1 MTHKTAPALA
11 GLAMAALA
19 CRGGPSSPRFAGAP
33 VVLISI
39 DTLRSDHLPAY
50 GYRALQTPHVDRFRR
65 DAILFRHAYSPCP
78 MTLPSHL
85 TMLTGLQPPEHG
97 VRNNI
102 GFAFRNADHPS
113 LPTILKKRG
122 YATGAAISSYVL
134 RGETGL
140 AAAFDSYEDSIDPRP
155 GASFADFQR
164 PGQTTEALAREW
176 VQARKDAPFFF
187 FLHLYEPHVPYDPPE
202 PFRSRYALAYDG
214 EIATAD
220 AIVGD
225 FLDFLRGAGVYDRAL
240 IVVTSDH
247 GEGLGDHGEDQ
258 HSILLYRE
266 AIQVPL
272 LLKLPGSARAGESVD
287 APAQLADLAPTVT
300 EVLGVDAPPAL
311 KGPSLL
317 RLPSSRF
324 LYAETLYPRIQL
336 GWSDLHSLVDERYH
350 YIEGPR
356 PELYD
361 VVRDPGE
368 TRDLAA
374 AQAAVAARMRNQL
387 ARVPAGATTPRD
399 VDPAAVERLATLGY
413 VGTPRQ
419 RGSGPLPNP
428 RDSVHLL
435 GRIRD
440 GLRLADRKR
449 FDEAV
454 TTLRAIVTESPD
466 MVEVWTKLG
475 DVNRQAGNLDEAA
488 RDYAEAIRRCPAP
501 SADMVLSLAQAELAR
516 GRLDEAD
523 AAARQALEGTP
534 ARAHELLAHVALARG
549 LVDEAEAQA
558 RAARES
564 NPQPSADLL
573 LAEVAIRRGDH
584 AGALRLLDEAARH
597 AAELK
602 MDHVYGLD
610 FLRGDALARLAR
622 PAEAE
627 AAYRREIEAFPD
639 HLQAY
644 ANLAVVYFV
653 QRKRPA
659 VQSILEDMARANP
672 GPPAYRLAA
681 KTWEAFGDRK
691 AAAAWRAR
699 LRQ

>member
-19 CRGGPSSPRFAGAP
+19 CGGGRSSPRFAGAP

-50 GYRALQTPHVDRFRR
+50 GYRALETPHLDRFRR

-78 MTLPSHL
+78 MTLPSHV

-102 GFAFRNADHPS
+102 GFAFRSADHAS
-113 LPTILKKRG
+113 LPTILKKQG
-122 YATGAAISSYVL
+122 YATGAAVSSYVL

-155 GASFADFQR
+155 GGAFADFQR
-164 PGQTTEALAREW
+164 PGHTTEALAREW

-202 PFRSRYALAYDG
+202 PFRSRYTLAYDG

-220 AIVGD
+220 GIVGD
-225 FLDFLRGAGVYDRAL
+225 FLDFLRSAGVYDRAL

-266 AIQVPL
+266 ALQVPL
-272 LLKLPGSARAGESVD
+272 LLKLPGSPRAGESVD

-300 EVLGVDAPPAL
+300 EVLGLETPAAA
-311 KGPSLL
+311 KGASLL
-317 RLPSSRF
+317 RLPSSRS

-336 GWSDLHSLVDERYH
+336 GWSDLHSLMDERYH

-361 VVRDPGE
+361 LVQDPGE
-368 TRDLAA
+368 ARDLAA
-374 AQAAVAARMRNQL
+374 AQAAVAARMRNEL
-387 ARVPAGATTPRD
+387 ARVPSGATRPGD

-413 VGTPRQ
+413 VGTPRP

-428 RDSVHLL
+428 RDNVPLL
-435 GRIRD
+435 GRFRD
-440 GLRLADRKR
+440 GLRLADQKR
-449 FDEAV
+449 FAEAV
-454 TTLRAIVTESPD
+454 AALRAIVAESPG

-475 DVNRQAGNLDEAA
+475 DVNRQMGNPDDAA

-516 GRLDEAD
+516 GRFDPAD
-523 AAARQALEGTP
+523 AAARQALEASP
-534 ARAHELLAHVALARG
+534 ARAHELLARVALARG
-549 LVDEAEAQA
+549 LLDEAEARA

-564 NPQPSADLL
+564 HPQPSTDLL
-573 LAEVAIRRGDH
+573 LAEIAIRRGDH
-584 AGALRLLDEAARH
+584 AGALRLLDATARH

-644 ANLAVVYFV
+644 TNLAVVYFV
-653 QRKRPA
+653 QRKRAA
-659 VQSILEDMARANP
+659 VQSILEDMARVNP
-672 GPPAYRLAA
+672 GPSAYRLAA

-691 AAAAWRAR
+691 TAAAWRQR
-699 LRQ
+699 K

>member
-1 MTHKTAPALA
+1 MTRKTAPALM

-19 CRGGPSSPRFAGAP
+19 CRGGPPSFPFAGAP

-50 GYRALQTPHVDRFRR
+50 GYRAVETPHLDRYRR
-65 DAILFRHAYSPCP
+65 DAILFRRAYRPCP
-78 MTLPSHL
+78 MTLPSHV

-102 GFAFRNADHPS
+102 GFAFRSADHPS
-113 LPTILKKRG
+113 LPTILKKQG
-122 YATGAAISSYVL
+122 YATGAAVSSYVL

-164 PGQTTEALAREW
+164 PGPTTEVLARNW

-202 PFRSRYALAYDG
+202 PFRSRYPLAYDG
-214 EIATAD
+214 EIAAAD

-225 FLDFLRGAGVYDRAL
+225 FLDFLRSAGVYDRAL

-272 LLKLPGSARAGESVD
+272 LLKLPGSRRAGESVD

-300 EVLGVDAPPAL
+300 EVLGLDAPPAA
-311 KGPSLL
+311 KGASLL
-317 RLPSSRF
+317 RLPPSRS

-336 GWSDLHSLVDERYH
+336 GWSDLHSLVDERHH
-350 YIEGPR
+350 YIDGPR

-361 VVRDPGE
+361 LVQDPGE
-368 TRDLAA
+368 THDLVA
-374 AQAAVAARMRNQL
+374 AQAAVAAAMRNEL
-387 ARVPAGATTPRD
+387 ARVPAGLTNPGD
-399 VDPAAVERLATLGY
+399 VDPAAAERLATLGY

-419 RGSGPLPNP
+419 RGSGALPNP
-428 RDSVHLL
+428 RDNVHLL
-435 GRIRD
+435 ARFRD
-440 GLRLADRKR
+440 GLRLADQKR

-454 TTLRAIVTESPD
+454 TALRAIVAESPD

-475 DVNRQAGNLDEAA
+475 DVNRQAGNIEESA

-516 GRLDEAD
+516 GRTDEAE
-523 AAARQALEGTP
+523 AAARHALDGSP
-534 ARAHELLAHVALARG
+534 ARAHELLARVAMARG
-549 LVDEAEAQA
+549 RLAEADEQA

-564 NPQPSADLL
+564 HPQPSADLL
-573 LAEVAIRRGDH
+573 LAEVALRRGDH
-584 AGALRLLDEAARH
+584 AGALRLVDDTARR

-602 MDHVYGLD
+602 MEHVYGLD

-644 ANLAVVYFV
+644 TNLAVVYFV

-691 AAAAWRAR
+691 AAAAWRQR
-699 LRQ
+699 K

>member
-1 MTHKTAPALA
+1 MSRRLAVLLLFVEAASLSCRSGPA
-11 GLAMAALA
+11 
-19 CRGGPSSPRFAGAP
+19 SPRRADTP

-50 GYRALQTPHVDRFRR
+50 GYRGVETPHLDRFRR

-102 GFAFRNADHPS
+102 GFAFRSADHPS
-113 LPTILKKRG
+113 LPTILKKQG

-164 PGQTTEALAREW
+164 PGHTTEALAREW

-202 PFRSRYALAYDG
+202 PFRSRYPLAYDG

-220 AIVGD
+220 GIVGD
-225 FLDFLRGAGVYDRAL
+225 FLDFLRSAGVYDRAL

-247 GEGLGDHGEDQ
+247 GEGLGDHGEEQ

-272 LLKLPGSARAGESVD
+272 LLKLPGSRRAGESVD
-287 APAQLADLAPTVT
+287 APVQLADLAPTMT
-300 EVLGVDAPPAL
+300 EVLGLDAPPGV
-311 KGPSLL
+311 KGVSLL
-317 RLPSSRF
+317 RLPPSRS

-361 VVRDPGE
+361 LVQDPGE

-374 AQAAVAARMRNQL
+374 AQVAVAARMRNEL
-387 ARVPAGATTPRD
+387 ARVPAGTTTPGD
-399 VDPAAVERLATLGY
+399 VDRAAAERLATLGY

-428 RDSVHLL
+428 RDNVHLL

-440 GLRLADRKR
+440 GLRLADQKR
-449 FDEAV
+449 FAEALAA
-454 TTLRAIVTESPD
+454 LRGVVAESPD
-466 MVEVWTKLG
+466 MIEVWAKLG
-475 DVNRQAGNLDEAA
+475 DVNRQMGNPDEAA
-488 RDYAEAIRRCPAP
+488 RAYAEAIRRCPAP

-516 GRLDEAD
+516 GRLDEAE
-523 AAARQALEGTP
+523 AAARSALGGSP
-534 ARAHELLAHVALARG
+534 ARAHDLLARVALARG
-549 LVDEAEAQA
+549 RLNDAEAQA
-558 RAARES
+558 RAAREI
-564 NPQPSADLL
+564 NPQPSSELL
-573 LAEVAIRRGDH
+573 VAEVAIRRGDH

-597 AAELK
+597 AGELK

-610 FLRGDALARLAR
+610 YLRGDALARLAR

-653 QRKRPA
+653 QSKLPA
-659 VQSILEDMARANP
+659 VQSILDDMARANP

-691 AAAAWRAR
+691 AAAAWRQR
-699 LRQ
+699 K

>member
-1 MTHKTAPALA
+1 MVRRLAFLLLFVEAASLSCRSGPAN
-11 GLAMAALA
+11 
-19 CRGGPSSPRFAGAP
+19 PRRADTP

-39 DTLRSDHLPAY
+39 DTLRSDHLPVY
-50 GYRALQTPHVDRFRR
+50 GYQAVDTPHLDRFRR

-102 GFAFRNADHPS
+102 GFAFRSADHPS
-113 LPTILKKRG
+113 LPTILKKQD
-122 YATGAAISSYVL
+122 YATGAAVSSYVL
-134 RGETGL
+134 RRETGL
-140 AAAFDSYEDSIDPRP
+140 GAAFDAYEDSIDPRP
-155 GASFADFQR
+155 GGVFTDFQR
-164 PGQTTEALAREW
+164 SGRITEALARVW

-225 FLDFLRGAGVYDRAL
+225 FLDFLRSAGIYDRAL
-240 IVVTSDH
+240 ILVTSDH
-247 GEGLGDHGEDQ
+247 GEGLGDHGEEQ
-258 HSILLYRE
+258 HSVLLYRE

-272 LLKLPGSARAGESVD
+272 LLKLPRSPRAGETVD
-287 APAQLADLAPTVT
+287 APAQLADLVPTVT
-300 EVLGVDAPPAL
+300 DVLGLEAPPAA
-311 KGPSLL
+311 KGASLL
-317 RLPSSRF
+317 RLPSSRS
-324 LYAETLYPRIQL
+324 LYAETLYPRLQL

-361 VVRDPGE
+361 LVQDPGE

-374 AQAAVAARMRNQL
+374 AQGAVAARMRSEL
-387 ARVPAGATTPRD
+387 ARVPAGLTTPSE
-399 VDPAAVERLATLGY
+399 VDHAAAERLATLGY
-413 VGTPRQ
+413 VGTTREP
-419 RGSGPLPNP
+419 GSGPLPNP
-428 RDSVHLL
+428 RDNVHLL

-440 GLRLADRKR
+440 GLRLADQKR
-449 FDEAV
+449 FAEAV
-454 TTLRAIVTESPD
+454 ATLRGIVTESPD
-466 MVEVWTKLG
+466 MVDVWTKLG
-475 DVNRQAGNLDEAA
+475 DVYRQMGSLDEAA
-488 RDYAEAIRRCPAP
+488 RAYAEAVRRCPAP
-501 SADMVLSLAQAELAR
+501 SGDMVLSLAQAEMARGRLDESESAARSALGGSAARAHDLLARVALAR
-516 GRLDEAD
+516 GRLDEAK
-523 AAARQALEGTP
+523 
-534 ARAHELLAHVALARG
+534 
-549 LVDEAEAQA
+549 AQA
-558 RAARES
+558 RAAKES
-564 NPQPSADLL
+564 NPQPSAGLL
-573 LAEVAIRRGDH
+573 LAEVAIRRGNH
-584 AGALRLLDEAARH
+584 AGALRLLDDAGRQ

-622 PAEAE
+622 PREAE
-627 AAYRREIEAFPD
+627 AAYRREIAAFPD

-653 QRKRPA
+653 QGKRAA
-659 VQSILEDMARANP
+659 VQSILDDMARANP

-681 KTWEAFGDRK
+681 KTWEAFGDRR

-699 LRQ
+699 K

>member
-1 MTHKTAPALA
+1 MTSKTARAL
-11 GLAMAALA
+11 GGVAMAALA
-19 CRGGPSSPRFAGAP
+19 CRSGATGPRFPGAP
-33 VVLISI
+33 VVLVSI

-50 GYRALQTPHVDRFRR
+50 GYRAVETPHLDRFRR

-102 GFAFRNADHPS
+102 GFAFRSADHPS
-113 LPTILKKRG
+113 LPTILRKQG
-122 YATGAAISSYVL
+122 YATGAAVSSYVL

-155 GASFADFQR
+155 GGAFADFQR
-164 PGQTTEALAREW
+164 PGGTTEALAREW
-176 VQARKDAPFFF
+176 VQPRKDTPFFF

-202 PFRSRYALAYDG
+202 PFRSRYPLAYDG

-225 FLDFLRGAGVYDRAL
+225 FLDLLRSSGVYDRAL

-266 AIQVPL
+266 ALQVPL
-272 LLKLPGSARAGESVD
+272 LVKLPGSWRGGEAVD

-300 EVLGVDAPPAL
+300 EILGLEMPPGA
-311 KGPSLL
+311 KGVSLL
-317 RLPSSRF
+317 RLPPSRS
-324 LYAETLYPRIQL
+324 LYAETLYPRLQL
-336 GWSDLHSLVDERYH
+336 GWSDLRSLLDERYH

-361 VVRDPGE
+361 LVEDPRE

-374 AQAAVAARMRNQL
+374 AQAAVASRMRNEL
-387 ARVPAGATTPRD
+387 GRVAVGVTTPGD
-399 VDPAAVERLATLGY
+399 VDRAAAERLAALGY
-413 VGTPRQ
+413 VGTPRE
-419 RGSGPLPNP
+419 RSGALPNP
-428 RDSVHLL
+428 RDNVHLL

-440 GLRLADRKR
+440 GLRLADQRR

-454 TTLRAIVTESPD
+454 TTLRAIVAESPD
-466 MVEVWTKLG
+466 TVEVWTRLG
-475 DVNRQAGNLDEAA
+475 DVDRQAGNLDEAA
-488 RDYAEAIRRCPAP
+488 RAYAEAIRHCPAP

-516 GRLDEAD
+516 GRLDEAE
-523 AAARQALEGTP
+523 AAARSALGGSP
-534 ARAHELLAHVALARG
+534 ARAHDLLARVALARG
-549 LVDEAEAQA
+549 RLDEAEAQA
-558 RAARES
+558 RAAREM
-564 NPQPSADLL
+564 NPQPSSALL
-573 LAEVAIRRGDH
+573 LAEVTIRRGDH

-597 AAELK
+597 AAALK

-622 PAEAE
+622 PGEAE
-627 AAYRREIEAFPD
+627 AAYRREIAAFPD

-644 ANLAVVYFV
+644 ANLAVLGFV
-653 QRKRPA
+653 QGKRAAVPA
-659 VQSILEDMARANP
+659 ILEDMARANP

-691 AAAAWRAR
+691 AAAAWRQR
-699 LRQ
+699 R

>member
-11 GLAMAALA
+11 ALAMAALG
-19 CRGGPSSPRFAGAP
+19 CRGGPSRPLFAGAP

-50 GYRALQTPHVDRFRR
+50 GYRALATPHLDRFRR

-102 GFAFRNADHPS
+102 GFAFRSADHPS

-140 AAAFDSYEDSIDPRP
+140 AAAFGSYEDSIDPRP

-164 PGQTTEALAREW
+164 PGRTTEALARNW

-202 PFRSRYALAYDG
+202 PFRSRYPLAYDG
-214 EIATAD
+214 EIASAD

-225 FLDFLRGAGVYDRAL
+225 FLDFLRSAGVYDRAL

-247 GEGLGDHGEDQ
+247 GEGLGEHGEDQ

-266 AIQVPL
+266 ALQVPL
-272 LLKLPGSARAGESVD
+272 LLKLPGSSRAGESVD

-300 EVLGVDAPPAL
+300 EALGLETPSAA
-311 KGPSLL
+311 KGASLL
-317 RLPSSRF
+317 RLPPSRA

-336 GWSDLHSLVDERYH
+336 GWSDLRSLVDGRYQ

-361 VVRDPGE
+361 LVQDPGE

-374 AQAAVAARMRNQL
+374 AQAEVAARMRNEL
-387 ARVPAGATTPRD
+387 ARVPSGATTPGD
-399 VDPAAVERLATLGY
+399 VDPTAAARLATLGY

-419 RGSGPLPNP
+419 RGSGSLPNP
-428 RDSVHLL
+428 RDNVRLL

-440 GLRLADRKR
+440 GLRLADQKR

-454 TTLRAIVTESPD
+454 AALRAIVAESPD

-475 DVNRQAGNLDEAA
+475 EVNRQTGDVDEAA
-488 RDYAEAIRRCPAP
+488 RAYGEAIRRCPAP

-516 GRLDEAD
+516 GRPDEAD
-523 AAARQALEGTP
+523 AAARPALAGSP
-534 ARAHELLAHVALARG
+534 ARAHDLLARVAMARG
-549 LVDEAEAQA
+549 RFDEAEAQA

-584 AGALRLLDEAARH
+584 ARALRLLDEAARH
-597 AAELK
+597 ATAVE

-644 ANLAVVYFV
+644 TNLAVLSFV
-653 QRKRPA
+653 QGKRPA
-659 VQSILEDMARANP
+659 VASILEDMARANP

-691 AAAAWRAR
+691 AAAAWRQR
-699 LRQ
+699 K

>member
-1 MTHKTAPALA
+1 MTNRTAVALVV
-11 GLAMAALA
+11 LAVAAPS
-19 CRGGPSSPRFAGAP
+19 CRRDPTRPRFAGAP

-50 GYRALQTPHVDRFRR
+50 GYRGVDTPHLDRFRG

-102 GFAFRNADHPS
+102 GFAFRSADHPS
-113 LPTILKKRG
+113 LPTMLKKQG
-122 YATGAAISSYVL
+122 YATGAAVSSYVL

-140 AAAFDSYEDSIDPRP
+140 AAAFDFYEDSIDPRP
-155 GASFADFQR
+155 AGAFADFQR
-164 PGQTTEALAREW
+164 RGQTTEALARDW
-176 VQARKDAPFFF
+176 VKARKDAPLFF

-202 PFRSRYALAYDG
+202 PFRSRYPLAYDG

-225 FLDFLRGAGVYDRAL
+225 FLDLLRSAGLYDRAL

-247 GEGLGDHGEDQ
+247 GEGLGDHGEEQ

-272 LLKLPGSARAGESVD
+272 LLKLPGSQRAGEAVE
-287 APAQLADLAPTVT
+287 APAQLADLLPSVT
-300 EVLGVDAPPAL
+300 EVIGLETPPAVR
-311 KGPSLL
+311 GVSLL
-317 RLPSSRF
+317 RLPTSRS
-324 LYAETLYPRIQL
+324 LYAETLYPRLQL
-336 GWSDLHSLVDERYH
+336 GWSDLRSLVDERYH

-361 VVRDPGE
+361 LLQDPGE

-374 AQAAVAARMRNQL
+374 AQAAVASRMRSAL
-387 ARVPAGATTPRD
+387 ARFPAGITAPGD
-399 VDPAAVERLATLGY
+399 VDRAAAERLAALGY
-413 VGTPRQ
+413 VGTPREL
-419 RGSGPLPNP
+419 GSAPLPNP
-428 RDSVHLL
+428 RDNVHLL

-440 GLRLADRKR
+440 GLRLADQKR
-449 FDEAV
+449 FPEAV
-454 TTLRAIVTESPD
+454 ATLRGIVSQSPD

-475 DVNRQAGNLDEAA
+475 DVYRQMGSLDDSA
-488 RDYAEAIRRCPAP
+488 RAYSEAIRRCPAP

-516 GRLDEAD
+516 ARLDEAD
-523 AAARQALEGTP
+523 AAARPALGGSP
-534 ARAHELLAHVALARG
+534 ARAHDLLARVALAAGR
-549 LVDEAEAQA
+549 LNEAEVQA

-564 NPQPSADLL
+564 NPHPSANLL
-573 LAEVAIRRGDH
+573 LAEIAIRRGDH
-584 AGALRLLDEAARH
+584 TGALRLLDDTAAH
-597 AAELK
+597 ATELG

-610 FLRGDALARLAR
+610 FLRGDALARLTR

-644 ANLAVVYFV
+644 ANLAVLYFV
-653 QRKRPA
+653 QGKRAA
-659 VQSILEDMARANP
+659 VQAMLEDMARANP
-672 GPPAYRLAA
+672 GPSAYRLAA
-681 KTWEAFGDRK
+681 KTWEAFGDRR
-691 AAAAWRAR
+691 AAAAWRQR
-699 LRQ
+699 K